1 MKLTDLLSIP
11 EECAKA
17 IEIFIRNTN
26 GLKEFLESLNIILWA
41 QKRSEKICLAT
52 SFL

>member
-1 MKLTDLLSIP
+1 MKLANLLSIP

-26 GLKEFLESLNIILWA
+26 GLKEFLESLSIILWA
-41 QKRSEKICLAT
+41 QKRLEKIYLVT
-52 SFL
+52 IFL